1 MMIMLKVSTGLL
13 ALASLVLFTGSAVSA
28 PDLMGSYSDWRA
40 YRHVE
45 GGELMCFA
53 VSGAS
58 EDGWDEAVGT
68 PPRIYVTS
76 WPNAGV
82 KAEISVLLAF
92 EPSKGSKISLDVDGT
107 TFTLFADA
115 DRAYVGDPDAEL
127 RLLEAMR
134 RGRTLSLTM
143 PAPPGAD
150 ATADFSLS
158 GLTASVQA
166 IATSCR

>member
-1 MMIMLKVSTGLL
+1 MLNVSTGLL
-13 ALASLVLFTGSAVSA
+13 AIACLVAFTGSAASV

-53 VSGAS
+53 VSDAS
-58 EDGWDEAVGT
+58 EESEDDAIGA

-82 KAEISVLLAF
+82 KAEISVLLGF
-92 EPSKGSKISLDVDGT
+92 EPSKGSKINLDVDGK

-115 DRAYVGDPDAEL
+115 DRAYVGDPDDEL

-134 RGRTLSLTM
+134 RGRTLSLAM
-143 PAPPGAD
+143 PTSPGGVE

-158 GLTASVQA
+158 GLSASVQA